1 MSINSSHKDN
11 DMALVKTDRDKAVC
25 VLLREK
31 IPASEV
37 KEHCERTQ
45 GLENFKLSRIY
56 QLKRDIEANQLDETV
71 TDLANLPLEVVTQV
85 VEEAQQKIII
95 SDSPTKGVVLAELDD
110 VLDGKKGLEKLN
122 LAFQDTVTQALR
134 VFNRH
139 LADDALPL
147 KDVKMI
153 MDTVAKAH
161 TDIFSSTTNIHIGDN
176 NSDNKQ
182 LSVFQNTM
190 RN

>member
-1 MSINSSHKDN
+1 
-11 DMALVKTDRDKAVC
+11 MALVKTDRDKAVC
-25 VLLREK
+25 VLLREQ
-31 IPASEV
+31 IPASQV
-37 KEHCERTQ
+37 KEHCERTK
-45 GLENFKLSRIY
+45 GLEDFKLSRIY

-85 VEEAQQKIII
+85 VEEAQQKIIM
-95 SDSPTKGVVLAELDD
+95 SESPTKGVVLAELDD

-139 LADDALPL
+139 LADEALPL

-176 NSDNKQ
+176 NNDNKK

>member
-1 MSINSSHKDN
+1 
-11 DMALVKTDRDKAVC
+11 MALVKTDRDKAVC

-31 IPASEV
+31 IPASQV
-37 KEHCERTQ
+37 KAHCERTK
-45 GLENFKLSRIY
+45 GLEDFKMSRIY
-56 QLKRDIEANQLDETV
+56 ALKRDIEANFLDETV

-85 VEEAQQKIII
+85 VEEAQQKIIM
-95 SDSPTKGVVLAELDD
+95 SESPTKGVVLAELDD

-139 LADDALPL
+139 LADEALPL

-176 NSDNKQ
+176 NNDNKK

>member
-1 MSINSSHKDN
+1 MS
-11 DMALVKTDRDKAVC
+11 
-25 VLLREK
+25 E
-31 IPASEV
+31 
-37 KEHCERTQ
+37 
-45 GLENFKLSRIY
+45 
-56 QLKRDIEANQLDETV
+56 
-71 TDLANLPLEVVTQV
+71 
-85 VEEAQQKIII
+85 
-95 SDSPTKGVVLAELDD
+95 SPTKGVVLAELDD

-139 LADDALPL
+139 LADDTLPL

-176 NSDNKQ
+176 NSDNKK